1 MSATIIQDLAAM
13 IWKELKEFFA
23 SGGGRGRYIGLIVLG
38 VFGVILPL
46 GSGSRAWV
54 ASPIPTILYGLYLP
68 VILILSVGA
77 DSFAGERE
85 RHTLET
91 LLASRLPDQAIFF
104 GKLLAITIF
113 GWGQSLLAALVA
125 LVIINIKSPGAL
137 TLYSAPNT
145 LGIVFIGLLAA
156 LVGAAASSLVS
167 LRAATVRQAQQML
180 SIGLLVIIFGT
191 TFGLQ
196 ALPAQ
201 TRAQLLGR
209 LATTDLTTIGLEAAA
224 TLALLA
230 ALLTVWAMALFRRA
244 RLILNG
250 S

>member
-1 MSATIIQDLAAM
+1 MNATIFQDLGAVIM
-13 IWKELKEFFA
+13 KELKEFFA
-23 SGGGRGRYIGLIVLG
+23 SGGGRGRYIGLMVLG

-46 GSGSRAWV
+46 TTGSPGW
-54 ASPIPTILYGLYLP
+54 ASSVIPTAQYGLYLP
-68 VILILSVGA
+68 IILIMSVGA

-113 GWGQSLLAALVA
+113 GWVQSVLAALVA
-125 LVIINIKSPGAL
+125 LIVINVKSPGSL
-137 TLYSAPNT
+137 TFYSGANT

-156 LVGAAASSLVS
+156 IVGAAATSLVS
-167 LRAATVRQAQQML
+167 LRASTVRQAQQIL

-196 ALPAQ
+196 ALPPH
-201 TRAQLLGR
+201 TRLQVLEA
-209 LATTDLTTIGLEAAA
+209 LASSDLTTLGLEVAF
-224 TLALLA
+224 TLAVIAAVLILL
-230 ALLTVWAMALFRRA
+230 AMALFRRSK
-244 RLILNG
+244 LMLSG